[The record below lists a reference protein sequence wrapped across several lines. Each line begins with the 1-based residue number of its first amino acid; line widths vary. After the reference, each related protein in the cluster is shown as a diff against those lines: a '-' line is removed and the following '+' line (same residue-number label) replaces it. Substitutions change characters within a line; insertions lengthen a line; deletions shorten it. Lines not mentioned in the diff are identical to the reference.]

1 MNTLG
6 PEVDMRLEDIGD
18 ALEGKKVLDEPY
30 VDKKTILTALKEQN
44 KVIRML
50 QMAFHKNN
58 ERMQVIEETFKV
70 QTTTIDQ
77 LKGKVEYIERTVEK
91 VEELESITESFQQ
104 KIVTMDDTIG
114 KVAQQGDI
122 VATMSNQLKTQT
134 EQFSTFK
141 QEIVQNVESAKQDL
155 EVLQTTAQEL
165 ETATQEMGSTIEI
178 SSSQI
183 KHETN
188 EGTTTMLDAF
198 VNTQSATLETV
209 ESQTEENK
217 SYINETGSV
226 MEKLDNDTV
235 DALKT
240 MTVDFNSLMAWK
252 EEQAGIDLV
261 DIRRSQ
267 DNIKEAVD
275 TVQRDLFEK
284 VAREEVDNKL
294 EAKFESIIDHLQSAL
309 NSTESDEADFKAVTG
324 NLNQMC
330 ESLKNDKA
338 DKTEIAALRKQFLQH
353 QSAMM
358 SESAAVDLGGG
369 PESFD
374 GEDIADYLK
383 DFMNSHQIHH
393 ELHKKADKHVEEK
406 VVGIGENV
414 DRMKDTLNVLL
425 QKQGMLEQQ
434 MLGHANQVE
443 NLRRQSSSPGKGGT
457 LTGDDN
463 VPGGEWKGLAGA
475 MRMDATGDVSMNNQ
489 TAVESGNFPVSERLQ
504 MPREVSKNNNESS
517 NGDRTTSA
525 TTMSATFSTPVAAP
539 AQSVS
544 LSTSASAGMSISASA
559 KAGDAP
565 PSGGTPLP
573 AISSGSGG
581 RGGDG
586 PSPAYDAPA
595 YNLTSPLKQP
605 HVMMEAEK
613 GGSHTPLPVIPSQQ
627 LEENQQ
633 RQQQQMLYSA
643 SAESLLAPGGPSQ
656 MLATSTQAA
665 NPVFQNMAQQPGPLD
680 LMASTAPSGA
690 NAVMAGMTLGVTSR
704 PGTREG
710 ALGGGGRG
718 DGGGRRIENDEE
730 APIVHRDKMKDL
742 TPGMTYGG
750 GYQIFSPNKPDKPEI
765 RALEQTTLPE
775 LEFEEQKYMIEGD
788 DG

>member
-1 MNTLG
+1 MHT
-6 PEVDMRLEDIGD
+6 
-18 ALEGKKVLDEPY
+18 
-30 VDKKTILTALKEQN
+30 
-44 KVIRML
+44 
-50 QMAFHKNN
+50 
-58 ERMQVIEETFKV
+58 QV
-70 QTTTIDQ
+70 
-77 LKGKVEYIERTVEK
+77 GHIERTVEK
-91 VEELESITESFQQ
+91 VEELESVTELFKQ
-104 KIVTMDDTIG
+104 KLTTFDTTMENV
-114 KVAQQGDI
+114 KQQGDL
-122 VATMSNQLKTQT
+122 VATLSTQLKTNT
-134 EQFSTFK
+134 EQFSSFK

-155 EVLQTTAQEL
+155 VTLQETAQEL
-165 ETATQEMGSTIEI
+165 ETATQEMGSTIQI
-178 SSSQI
+178 DSSQI

-188 EGTTTMLDAF
+188 EGTSTMLNAF

-217 SYINETGSV
+217 TFLNETGSV

-235 DALKT
+235 DLLKS
-240 MTVDFNSLMAWK
+240 MTVDFQGLIAWK

-267 DNIKEAVD
+267 DSIKEDID
-275 TVQRDLFEK
+275 TVQRDMFEK

-294 EAKFESIIDHLQSAL
+294 ESKFESIIDHLQSAL

-330 ESLKNDKA
+330 ESLKSDKA

-358 SESAAVDLGGG
+358 SDSAAVDLGGG

-374 GEDIADYLK
+374 NEDIAEYLK
-383 DFMNSHQIHH
+383 DFMNRNQIHH

-406 VVGIGENV
+406 VTNIGDVVEKLRN
-414 DRMKDTLNVLL
+414 TISVLL

-434 MLGHANQVE
+434 MVGHANNVE
-443 NLRRQSSSPGKGGT
+443 NLRRQSNSPGKGGM
-457 LTGDDN
+457 LADNEN

-489 TAVESGNFPVSERLQ
+489 TAVESGNFPENERLQ
-504 MPREVSKNNNESS
+504 APREVPNKKSS
-517 NGDRTTSA
+517 SGDMEVPNKRSSSGDMNA
-525 TTMSATFSTPVAAP
+525 TLSTPVAADP
-539 AQSVS
+539 AA
-544 LSTSASAGMSISASA
+544 TTAS
-559 KAGDAP
+559 
-565 PSGGTPLP
+565 GTPLP
-573 AISSGSGG
+573 AIASTGASA
-581 RGGDG
+581 G
-586 PSPAYDAPA
+586 PTPAFDAPA

-605 HVMMEAEK
+605 HMMVAQA
-613 GGSHTPLPVIPSQQ
+613 GGPQTPLPVIPSQG
-627 LEENQQ
+627 LEQSQQ
-633 RQQQQMLYSA
+633 QQQQQMLYSA
-643 SAESLLAPGGPSQ
+643 SASSLLAPGGPTQ
-656 MLATSTQAA
+656 MMATSAQAG

-710 ALGGGGRG
+710 TREGAAATMGGGGGGHRG
-718 DGGGRRIENDEE
+718 NEQASEN

-765 RALEQTTLPE
+765 RALEQSTLPE
-775 LEFEEQKYMIEGD
+775 LAFDEQKYMIDGD
-788 DG
+788 DGKLYVGDAEVEGGGVGTGEQ

>member
-1 MNTLG
+1 MHT
-6 PEVDMRLEDIGD
+6 
-18 ALEGKKVLDEPY
+18 
-30 VDKKTILTALKEQN
+30 
-44 KVIRML
+44 
-50 QMAFHKNN
+50 
-58 ERMQVIEETFKV
+58 QV
-70 QTTTIDQ
+70 
-77 LKGKVEYIERTVEK
+77 GHIERTVEK
-91 VEELESITESFQQ
+91 VEELESVTELFKQ
-104 KIVTMDDTIG
+104 KLTTFDTTMENV
-114 KVAQQGDI
+114 KQQGDL
-122 VATMSNQLKTQT
+122 VATLSTQLKTNT
-134 EQFSTFK
+134 EQFSSFK

-155 EVLQTTAQEL
+155 VTLQETAQEL
-165 ETATQEMGSTIEI
+165 ETATQEMGSTIQI
-178 SSSQI
+178 DSSQI

-188 EGTTTMLDAF
+188 EGTSTMLNAF

-217 SYINETGSV
+217 TFLNETGSV

-235 DALKT
+235 DLLKS
-240 MTVDFNSLMAWK
+240 MTVDFQGLIAWK

-267 DNIKEAVD
+267 DSIKEDID
-275 TVQRDLFEK
+275 TVQRDMFEK

-294 EAKFESIIDHLQSAL
+294 ESKFESIIDHLQSAL

-330 ESLKNDKA
+330 ESLKSDKA

-358 SESAAVDLGGG
+358 SDSAAVDLGGG

-374 GEDIADYLK
+374 NEDIAEYLK
-383 DFMNSHQIHH
+383 DFMNRNQIHH

-406 VVGIGENV
+406 VTNIGDVVEKLRN
-414 DRMKDTLNVLL
+414 TISVLL

-434 MLGHANQVE
+434 MVGHANNVE
-443 NLRRQSSSPGKGGT
+443 NLRRQSNSPGKGGM
-457 LTGDDN
+457 LADNEN

-489 TAVESGNFPVSERLQ
+489 TAVESGNFPENERLQ
-504 MPREVSKNNNESS
+504 APREVPNKKSS
-517 NGDRTTSA
+517 SGDMEVPNKRSSSGDMNA
-525 TTMSATFSTPVAAP
+525 TLSTPVAADP
-539 AQSVS
+539 AA
-544 LSTSASAGMSISASA
+544 TTAS
-559 KAGDAP
+559 
-565 PSGGTPLP
+565 GTPLP
-573 AISSGSGG
+573 AIASTGASA
-581 RGGDG
+581 G
-586 PSPAYDAPA
+586 PTPAFDAPA

-605 HVMMEAEK
+605 HMMVAQA
-613 GGSHTPLPVIPSQQ
+613 GGPQTPLPVIPSQG
-627 LEENQQ
+627 LEQSQQ
-633 RQQQQMLYSA
+633 QQQQQMLYSA
-643 SAESLLAPGGPSQ
+643 SASSLLAPGGPTQ
-656 MLATSTQAA
+656 MMATSAQAG

-710 ALGGGGRG
+710 TREGAAATMGGGGGGHRG
-718 DGGGRRIENDEE
+718 NEQASEN

-750 GYQIFSPNKPDKPEI
+750 GYSPRTNQISP
-765 RALEQTTLPE
+765 RSE
-775 LEFEEQKYMIEGD
+775 LLSSQRFQN
-788 DG
+788 